1 MFAWNSL
8 QTFAKN
14 LSSFEQLDTTRELDV
29 FKATLQTRISVI
41 EQKKSTINE
50 NVAPTSPKLT
60 TKGNKKSQKR
70 QKKKNHRFVA
80 LPTIKIDESETESI
94 TTSTLFTEEES
105 TTHSESSHSDI
116 ESIGIENQETPS
128 PVPSLYDGSSDS
140 SDTCDTSSIQHD
152 ECEEFIQTES
162 ITGEWEVNEYDELD
176 DEKHAPLLDDDSRN
190 YQTRNWNYFTPEEEL
205 DSGAFVAMSWN
216 ILSPNL
222 TTTSRF
228 HCHSW
233 PYLDWEYRKHTI
245 LGQIV
250 GLLPDFVCL
259 QEVEPEDFDDFFIPA
274 LEQYGYTGFYENKT
288 NQVVQDGCATFYKK
302 HRFELIKTHVIR
314 YNETNLD
321 DERRH
326 SLARDTAIR
335 FNMFNN
341 LALVGVFRNI
351 ETQSKLCVAN
361 THLLAD
367 PEYQDAK
374 LLQAAILIDRL
385 QKFKH
390 PTVICGDLNSLPTS
404 SVLQYL
410 VSGRAPSSAFSG
422 HDFGRYSAHPLRHQ
436 LRLRSACTD
445 KTSPDLYYTNRTKG
459 FQGVIDHIL
468 YTLHSLDLLAVLD
481 GLPKEQGHLH
491 LPNWHCPSD
500 HLPLVA
506 VFCEKDGIRL
516 ALRKKL
522 QKSNSK

>member
-1 MFAWNSL
+1 MRKQARN
-8 QTFAKN
+8 QMRKQADHRKRN
-14 LSSFEQLDTTRELDV
+14 QHKPTT
-29 FKATLQTRISVI
+29 
-41 EQKKSTINE
+41 
-50 NVAPTSPKLT
+50 
-60 TKGNKKSQKR
+60 
-70 QKKKNHRFVA
+70 
-80 LPTIKIDESETESI
+80 LPTVKADEFRVESVEDSPAFIARPTTPSLPSIET
-94 TTSTLFTEEES
+94 TLIES
-105 TTHSESSHSDI
+105 T
-116 ESIGIENQETPS
+116 S

-152 ECEEFIQTES
+152 ECDDYIQTNV
-162 ITGEWEVNEYDELD
+162 EWQPCED
-176 DEKHAPLLDDDSRN
+176 DEDDSDRMSSVMDESN
-190 YQTRNWNYFTPEEEL
+190 PDCQTRSWNYFTPEEEL
-205 DSGAFVAMSWN
+205 DSGAFIAMSWN
-216 ILSPNL
+216 TLSPNL
-222 TTTSRF
+222 ASTSRF

-233 PYLDWEYRKHTI
+233 PYLDWEYRKHSI
-245 LGQIV
+245 LGQII

-259 QEVEPEDFDDFFIPA
+259 QEVEPEDFADFFLPA
-274 LEQYGYTGFYENKT
+274 LEQYGYTGFYENKS
-288 NQVVQDGCATFYKK
+288 NQVVQDGCATFYKQ

-321 DERRH
+321 DEHRH

-341 LALVGVFRNI
+341 LALVGIFRNR

-367 PEYQDAK
+367 PEYPDAK

-385 QKFKH
+385 QKFKN

-404 SVLQYL
+404 AVLQYL

-436 LRLRSACTD
+436 MRLRSACTE
-445 KTSPDLYYTNRTKG
+445 KSSPNLRFTNRTKN
-459 FQGVIDHIL
+459 FRGVIDHIL

-481 GLPKEQGHLH
+481 GLPKDQGHLT

-506 VFCEKDGIRL
+506 VFCEKDGIRT

-522 QKSNSK
+522 QKSSTK

>member
-8 QTFAKN
+8 KAFATH
-14 LSSFEQLDTTRELDV
+14 LSNFQQLDTTRELDV
-29 FKATLQTRISVI
+29 FKAILQARISI
-41 EQKKSTINE
+41 ISQKEAVVTE
-50 NVAPTSPKLT
+50 TTPTKPM
-60 TKGNKKSQKR
+60 TKASKKSQKR
-70 QKKKNHRFVA
+70 QKKKTHRFAA
-80 LPTIKIDESETESI
+80 LPVVKVEESEI
-94 TTSTLFTEEES
+94 VVL
-105 TTHSESSHSDI
+105 SHSD
-116 ESIGIENQETPS
+116 NETLIVES

-140 SDTCDTSSIQHD
+140 SDTCDSSSVQHD
-152 ECEEFIQTES
+152 ECEEFIQEAGM
-162 ITGEWEVNEYDELD
+162 IEEWKDYEYEKMDDEDEQLVSMLD
-176 DEKHAPLLDDDSRN
+176 DSSLN
-190 YQTRNWNYFTPEEEL
+190 CQTRNWNYFTPEDEL
-205 DSGAFVAMSWN
+205 DNGAFIAMSWN

-222 TTTSRF
+222 ASTSRF
-228 HCHSW
+228 HSHSW

-259 QEVEPEDFDDFFIPA
+259 QEVEPEDFTDFFLPA
-274 LEQYGYTGFYENKT
+274 LNHYGYTGFYENKS
-288 NQVVQDGCATFYKK
+288 NQKVQDGCATFYKQ

-341 LALVGVFRNI
+341 LALVGIFRNK

-367 PEYQDAK
+367 PEYPDAK

-385 QKFKH
+385 QKFKN

-445 KTSPDLYYTNRTKG
+445 KSSPNLRFSNRTKN

-481 GLPKEQGHLH
+481 GLPREQGHLN

-506 VFCEKDGIRL
+506 VFCEKDGIRSV
-516 ALRKKL
+516 LRKKL
-522 QKSNSK
+522 QKTSSK

>member
-8 QTFAKN
+8 KTFAKT
-14 LSSFEQLDTTRELDV
+14 LSNFEHLNTGKELDV
-29 FKATLQTRISVI
+29 FKVTLETRLAVPDLKEPTIINTDVI
-41 EQKKSTINE
+41 TPKSPNKASKK
-50 NVAPTSPKLT
+50 V
-60 TKGNKKSQKR
+60 QKR
-70 QKKKNHRFVA
+70 QKKKTHRFVA
-80 LPTIKIDESETESI
+80 LPVIKVD
-94 TTSTLFTEEES
+94 EEEENII
-105 TTHSESSHSDI
+105 SESSVAEDITSESHSDI
-116 ESIGIENQETPS
+116 ESMANEALMNSS

-140 SDTCDTSSIQHD
+140 SDTCDTSSIHLD
-152 ECEEFIQTES
+152 ECEDMQTSS
-162 ITGEWEVNEYDELD
+162 ITEEWALDEFEKAD
-176 DEKHAPLLDDDSRN
+176 DEEQDLSAVDDDINN
-190 YQTRNWNYFTPEEEL
+190 YRTRDWNYFTPEEEL
-205 DSGAFVAMSWN
+205 DSGAFIAMSWN

-222 TTTSRF
+222 TNTSRF
-228 HCHSW
+228 HSDSW
-233 PYLDWEYRKHTI
+233 PYLDWEYRKHAI
-245 LGQIV
+245 LGQII

-259 QEVEPEDFDDFFIPA
+259 QEVEPEDFEYFFKPA
-274 LEQYGYTGFYENKT
+274 LEHYGYSGFYENKI
-288 NQVVQDGCATFYKK
+288 NQIVQDGCATFYKQ

-321 DERRH
+321 DEDRH

-341 LALVGVFRNI
+341 LALVGVFRNK

-385 QKFKH
+385 QKIKY

-410 VSGRAPSSAFSG
+410 VSGRAPSSVFSG

-436 LRLRSACTD
+436 LRLRNAYTD
-445 KTSPDLYYTNRTKG
+445 KTSPKLLYTNRNKN
-459 FQGVIDHIL
+459 FRGVIDHIL
-468 YTLHSLDLLAVLD
+468 YTVHSLDLLAVLD
-481 GLPKEQGHLH
+481 GLPKEQGHLQ

-500 HLPLVA
+500 HLPLVS
-506 VFCEKDGIRL
+506 VFCEKDGVRL
-516 ALRKKL
+516 ALRKKF
-522 QKSNSK
+522 QKSSSR